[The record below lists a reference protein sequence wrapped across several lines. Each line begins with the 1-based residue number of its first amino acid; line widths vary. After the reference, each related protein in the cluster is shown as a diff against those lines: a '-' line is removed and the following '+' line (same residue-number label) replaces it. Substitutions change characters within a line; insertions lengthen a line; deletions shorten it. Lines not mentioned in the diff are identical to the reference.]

1 MMPVVYDNPKD
12 KGIDLLFDFE
22 NGMGIVVFMEDESAQ
37 EMVDIIQNKL
47 NARL

>member
-1 MMPVVYDNPKD
+1 MIPVIYDVPED
-12 KGIDLLFDFE
+12 KGIELLFDFE
-22 NGMGIVVFMEDESAQ
+22 NGMGIVIFLDDESAQ